1 MKSLSH
7 ILTAAVVG
15 LAVLCMAGSASAQPQ
30 GRPNRGGPGG
40 FDPEQMR
47 QRMMERFKEQL
58 EITND
63 AEWQAI
69 EPLVTKLMEARRDA
83 MSGGMRGF
91 MGRGPRG
98 GGGGDQGN
106 RPRFGP
112 EPSAA
117 EQALER
123 AIDSKA
129 SKDELK
135 AAMAKVREER
145 KAKEAAYKQ
154 AQENL
159 RKVLSVRQEAIAVA
173 NGWLE

>member
-15 LAVLCMAGSASAQPQ
+15 LAVLCTAGSASAQQ
-30 GRPNRGGPGG
+30 RPNRGGPGG

-83 MSGGMRGF
+83 MVGGMRGF
-91 MGRGPRG
+91 MGRGPR
-98 GGGGDQGN
+98 GGGDQGN

-145 KAKEAAYKQ
+145 KAKEATYKQ

>member
-1 MKSLSH
+1 MKSLNR
-7 ILTAAVVG
+7 ILTATLVG
-15 LAVLCMAGSASAQPQ
+15 MAVLCLAGSASAQQQ
-30 GRPNRGGPGG
+30 GRPGRGQGG

-83 MSGGMRGF
+83 MAGAMRGF

-98 GGGGDQGN
+98 GGDQGD

-117 EQALER
+117 DQALER

-129 SKDELK
+129 SKEELK

-159 RKVLSVRQEAIAVA
+159 RKVLSVRQEAIAVR
-173 NGWLE
+173 NGWLD